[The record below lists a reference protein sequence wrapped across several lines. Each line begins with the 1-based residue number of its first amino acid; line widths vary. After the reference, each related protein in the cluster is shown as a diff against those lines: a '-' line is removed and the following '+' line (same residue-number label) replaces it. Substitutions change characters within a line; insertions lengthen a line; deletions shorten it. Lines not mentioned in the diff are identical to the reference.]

1 MLVHGTCDKMYFF
14 YGSLGEKDNTDTH
27 KKDKPT
33 NKAHSTQH
41 TPNLDK
47 RTALNEPN
55 FLHV

>member
-1 MLVHGTCDKMYFF
+1 MYFF